1 MLDSQKLSD
10 NWGWSAPQTQA
21 FSPSTPTSTTGK
33 TSITKTPTTAT
44 TGGATGGTMA
54 SNASFQ
60 YPGQWNQANDIWS
73 QMAGGLGTSMD
84 WLKNLL
90 AGGGN
95 PVDVS
100 GWADAYRPAM
110 MDDYADAVK
119 QMAEQAGVGGT
130 RYGSG
135 LQQALANY
143 GGKLQN
149 QFNEQM
155 ADKWLGAQES
165 ALSRAMSGAGT
176 LGSMGATAGEGLMGL
191 GSQYAN
197 LPLSVAQMM
206 SGLGSQ
212 LTSQQI
218 DPWTQMLA
226 GLMGNTQAGAQ
237 TYTPSALQSLLMSL
251 SSTLPSAFSGGA
263 GNTVASGGWAGSK

>member
-1 MLDSQKLSD
+1 
-10 NWGWSAPQTQA
+10 
-21 FSPSTPTSTTGK
+21 
-33 TSITKTPTTAT
+33 
-44 TGGATGGTMA
+44 MA
-54 SNASFQ
+54 GNASIQ
-60 YPGQWNQANDIWS
+60 YPSQWNQAGDIWS

-95 PVDVS
+95 PVDVQ

-110 MDDYADAVK
+110 MDQYSNAVK

-135 LQQALANY
+135 LQESIANY
-143 GGKLQN
+143 GRQLQN

-155 ADKWLGAQES
+155 ADKWLGSQEN
-165 ALSRAMSGAGT
+165 ALGRAMSGAGM
-176 LGSMGATAGEGLMGL
+176 LGSMGSTAGEGLMGL
-191 GSQYAN
+191 GSMYAN

-206 SGLGSQ
+206 GGLGGQ
-212 LTSQQI
+212 LTNQQI

-226 GLMGNTQAGAQ
+226 GLMGNTNATAQ

-251 SSTLPSAFSGGA
+251 SQTLPSALGQ
-263 GNTVASGGWAGSK
+263 NTNTNKDWYRNPNALGFGR